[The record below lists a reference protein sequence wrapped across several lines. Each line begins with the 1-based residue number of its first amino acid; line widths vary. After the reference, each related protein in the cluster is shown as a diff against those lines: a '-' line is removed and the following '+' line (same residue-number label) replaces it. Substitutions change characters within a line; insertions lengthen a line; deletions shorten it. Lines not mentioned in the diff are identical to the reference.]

1 MENTTNKT
9 MTSRE
14 FYTAVINANIT
25 DTVTEFATKALVK
38 LDEKNEKR
46 KAEGSKTAKANVAIK
61 EAIVSAMEQ
70 GVTYTAA
77 EVVALGVEGVTSTQ
91 KASALMRQIVAA
103 GQAIESEVKIK
114 GKGKVKGYTLI
125 TPEND
130 ETTEE

>member
-1 MENTTNKT
+1 MENATNKT

-14 FYTAVINANIT
+14 FYTAVINANIA
-25 DTVTEFATKALVK
+25 DTVTEFATKALAK

-61 EAIVSAMEQ
+61 EAIVNAMEQ

-77 EVVALGVEGVTSTQ
+77 EIVALGVEGVTSTQ
-91 KASALMRQIVAA
+91 KASALMRQIVTA

-114 GKGKVKGYTLI
+114 GKGKVKGYTVI
-125 TPEND
+125 TSKND

>member
-1 MENTTNKT
+1 MENKA

-14 FYTAVINANIT
+14 FYTAVINANIA
-25 DTVTEFATKALVK
+25 DTVTEFATKALAK
-38 LDEKNEKR
+38 LDKKNEKR
-46 KAEGSKTAKANVAIK
+46 KTEGSKTAKANVAIK
-61 EAIVSAMEQ
+61 EAIVNAMEQ

-130 ETTEE
+130 EMTEE